1 MSPSIKSSLAE
12 TTIKSIKNHLYK
24 AMHELHTTRWIDL
37 INDVIASY
45 NSRPHRNLFGFTPA
59 SAKLPENYSTLRK
72 FQIEEMKQ
80 YQSQFKKKAPS
91 FKPGEKVKIAKDKSV
106 FSRGFTEKY
115 HPHTY
120 TIDKV
125 TTSAPYQYSLVET
138 PMPSRRWYEFELS
151 RVQKSITP
159 EYYIAKSE
167 ENPLIEL
174 RSGKIAHK
182 SKNYLLKDHSDANF
196 QKWLTQDELDKFQ
209 EDHVI
214 KNKDG

>member
-1 MSPSIKSSLAE
+1 MNKASEYNLHIRLIIICKCQQYQFFW
-12 TTIKSIKNHLYK
+12 YK
-24 AMHELHTTRWIDL
+24 T
-37 INDVIASY
+37 
-45 NSRPHRNLFGFTPA
+45 
-59 SAKLPENYSTLRK
+59 KLPENYSTLRK

-125 TTSAPYQYSLVET
+125 TTSAPYQYSLVEMPT
-138 PMPSRRWYEFELS
+138 PSRRWYEFELS

-159 EYYIAKSE
+159 EYYIAKSV

-174 RSGKIAHK
+174 RSGKVAHK
-182 SKNYLLKDHSDANF
+182 SKDYLLKDHSDANF

-214 KNKDG
+214 KNEDG

>member
-80 YQSQFKKKAPS
+80 YQSQFKKRHHLLNP
-91 FKPGEKVKIAKDKSV
+91 VK
-106 FSRGFTEKY
+106 R
-115 HPHTY
+115 
-120 TIDKV
+120 
-125 TTSAPYQYSLVET
+125 
-138 PMPSRRWYEFELS
+138 
-151 RVQKSITP
+151 
-159 EYYIAKSE
+159 
-167 ENPLIEL
+167 
-174 RSGKIAHK
+174 
-182 SKNYLLKDHSDANF
+182 
-196 QKWLTQDELDKFQ
+196 
-209 EDHVI
+209 
-214 KNKDG
+214 